1 MVAAAL
7 LSIGSTLPPSAKAA
21 NLTWDNDANS
31 ANNNTTTGAGLGGAG
46 AWGSTD
52 LKWFDGANDIAWTD
66 ANKDTA
72 IFMGT
77 GGSVTLGTGFT
88 VGGLVFTGVTSG
100 AFSLAGDTLTLAA
113 PNGAVTPTVSV
124 NTGVRATISSLVAG
138 VSGFTKTGNGTLVLS
153 NNGNTFT
160 GDIAIR
166 GGNLVIT
173 HAGQLG
179 LGTSA
184 IAIFGFGNTGNPGFS
199 GGSLVIQGAT
209 SSPITGLTISRELSG
224 AGRGPG
230 AANNSAAILSIGNN
244 TFTGGIT
251 LGHGNEARFIASSGI
266 TTLQGDTYL
275 TGAAG
280 TVLFGEGNFIASGLL
295 SGMDTGYDRFI
306 KASLI
311 YETTLWLQNAGNN
324 LAGTVRID
332 GGTIRV
338 ATNSALGLSLSD
350 RRPQ

>member
-7 LSIGSTLPPSAKAA
+7 LTIGGTLPPSAKAA
-21 NLTWDNDANS
+21 NLYWDNDANS

-52 LKWFDGANDIAWTD
+52 LKWFDGANDVAWTD

-77 GGSVTLGTGFT
+77 GGSVTLGSGFT

-100 AFSLAGDTLTLAA
+100 AFSLDGSTLTLAA
-113 PNGAVTPTVSV
+113 PTGATTPTVSV

-138 VSGFTKTGNGTLVLS
+138 VSGLTKTGNGTLVLS

-166 GGNLVIT
+166 GGNLVVT
-173 HAGQLG
+173 NAGQLG

-184 IAIFGFGNTGNPGFS
+184 IGILGYGNTGNPGFS
-199 GGSLVIQGAT
+199 GGSLIIQGAI
-209 SSPITGLTISRELSG
+209 SSPMTGLTIAREISG
-224 AGRGPG
+224 SGRGPG
-230 AANNSAAILSIGNN
+230 AANAAGAIMSIGNN

-251 LGHGNEARFIASSGI
+251 LGNGNEARLFASSGI
-266 TTLQGDTYL
+266 TT
-275 TGAAG
+275 
-280 TVLFGEGNFIASGLL
+280 
-295 SGMDTGYDRFI
+295 
-306 KASLI
+306 
-311 YETTLWLQNAGNN
+311 
-324 LAGTVRID
+324 
-332 GGTIRV
+332 
-338 ATNSALGLSLSD
+338 
-350 RRPQ
+350 